1 MPFSGTWWY
10 GWIKRIETN
19 NELEEQN
26 PIALPLVFT
35 ALVNSEYGELESTRD
50 RSKQEML
57 TLVHVRSKYAHL

>member
-19 NELEEQN
+19 NELEEQK
-26 PIALPLVFT
+26 PIALPLVLT
-35 ALVNSEYGELESTRD
+35 ALVNSVYGELESTRD
-50 RSKQEML
+50 RNKQEML